1 MKSNSLCVFDAVKK
15 RISGRRAEISV
26 LLISA
31 LLFSFF
37 FNGRNFYAF
46 LGTMTCMI
54 LALVIVLYLAYQR
67 NEEIEISSINILM
80 LFLALWL
87 FVSILWSRIPYLSVI
102 TSWWLVA
109 AALVCWIFMLAP
121 WKETI
126 YKALLGAAF
135 VSGGL
140 QCLLALYQFFIQET
154 LPNGLF
160 LYKNLLGSFLVLQ
173 IFVLSGLFM
182 ILPEEKKRNRYI
194 LLSFLFFLAFV
205 VGIIRSRGVYLSL
218 FVSMVLFF
226 GIARY
231 LQANRRSLATLLV
244 TLVLAFVCV
253 ELVTMSGLSQ
263 RVMTLADPYS
273 AGTSRFLIW
282 QGCLEMI
289 RNYPL
294 WGTGLGTY
302 WLLWPP
308 YRSPLDTSGG
318 YFAHNDYLQLWIEGG
333 IPLLVLLLLLFV
345 IIIVSFYKT
354 IKAKELSRT
363 RKMEML
369 SMFAGLF
376 ALAIHTFFDFNFYS
390 IPNMILAGVMLGRLD
405 MLSNAKKWHLRPYET
420 LKIRTSVYKT
430 CLLLA
435 GLTLLFF
442 FTFVGLSH
450 YYFEKGNK
458 LFLKMNFAGAARSYD
473 LSSKFWNSYD
483 RPLYMNASLLI
494 SLVKPL
500 DNEDVNRQKRR
511 EFYIQASEYLQRA
524 EKLNPYRP
532 QIYTTRALLEEA
544 NGSEMNVVVGAF
556 EKALKVDPL
565 FLQGRTEYGRYLAQ
579 SGQSRKALTVLEEGM
594 VHFYPE
600 TDTAL
605 IPYYQLTSILRR
617 QNGDEGGAKVL
628 EEKIATIREKSR
640 KERSIR
646 QYDWLF

>member
-1 MKSNSLCVFDAVKK
+1 MKSKSMSVFDAVKK
-15 RISGRRAEISV
+15 HISGRRAEISV

-37 FNGRNFYAF
+37 FNGRNIYAF

-54 LALVIVLYLAYQR
+54 MALVIVLYFAYQK
-67 NEEIEISSINILM
+67 NQEIEVSAVTFIVLVS
-80 LFLALWL
+80 ALWL
-87 FVSILWSRIPYLSVI
+87 FLSILWSRIPYLSI
-102 TSWWLVA
+102 MTSWWLAA
-109 AALVCWIFMLAP
+109 AALVYLIFILAP
-121 WKETI
+121 RKEAI
-126 YKALLGAAF
+126 YKAVLVAVF
-135 VSGGL
+135 VFGGV
-140 QCLLALYQFFIQET
+140 QGLLALYQIFIQEI

-173 IFVLSGLFM
+173 IFVLSGLFF
-182 ILPEEKKRNRYI
+182 ILPEEKKRNRYF
-194 LLSFLFFLAFV
+194 LLSVLFFLAFV
-205 VGIIRSRGVYLSL
+205 VGVIQSRGVYLSL
-218 FVSMVLFF
+218 FLSMLLFF
-226 GIARY
+226 GIAYY
-231 LQANRRSLATLLV
+231 LQVNRTSLVTLLV
-244 TLVLAFVCV
+244 TLVLAFVCA
-253 ELVTMSGLSQ
+253 ELTTLSGLSQ

-333 IPLLVLLLLLFV
+333 IPLLILLLALFV
-345 IIIVSFYKT
+345 VIIVSFYKT
-354 IKAKELSRT
+354 MKAKELSRT
-363 RKMEML
+363 RKMEVL
-369 SMFAGLF
+369 SLFAGLF

-390 IPNMILAGVMLGRLD
+390 IPNMILAGVILGRLD
-405 MLSNAKKWHLRPYET
+405 MLSSTKKWHLLPYEM
-420 LKIRTSVYKT
+420 LKIRTSVFRA
-430 CLLLA
+430 CLLIA

-458 LFLKMNFAGAARSYD
+458 LFLKMDFAGAARSYD

-483 RPLYMNASLLI
+483 RPLYMNASLLVG
-494 SLVKPL
+494 LVKTG
-500 DNEDVNRQKRR
+500 DKGEWNGINRR
-511 EFYIQASEYLQRA
+511 EMYLQAGEYLRRA

-532 QIYTTRALLEEA
+532 QIYLTKALLEEA
-544 NGSEMNVVVGAF
+544 NEAGIPVVKRAF

-565 FLQGRTEYGRYLAQ
+565 FFQGRTEYGRHLAQ
-579 SGQSRKALTVLEEGM
+579 SGQSRKALKVLEEGM
-594 VHFYPE
+594 IYSYLESLP
-600 TDTAL
+600 L

-617 QNGDEGGAKVL
+617 QNGDEAGAKAL
-628 EEKIATIREKSR
+628 EEKIATIKEKSR

-646 QYDWLF
+646 QREWLF